1 VGGFV
6 YIGWALYSMYIALC
20 LDNASERF
28 RTLPNASERFR
39 TLPNA
44 NNACYEDIDLGTL
57 RIELQPSTAAKMIIT
72 RTTARI
78 SNRQQAFPRALF

>member
-20 LDNASERF
+20 LD
-28 RTLPNASERFR
+28 NASERFR